1 MKRVITG
8 ERYGTSYLAHVGEV
22 EPVVSHGFEMRLMWG
37 QDALPLQ
44 LPTTAESPSHDGQ
57 FFPPSDGVR
66 MTLIHFL
73 PDGQG
78 SGGDA
83 LGAIVESD
91 GFHRTDSQ
99 DVGWLISGE
108 LGIEL
113 EDGSVTWL
121 EPGDLIVQNGTRH
134 RWRNRNSDPA
144 VAGFVTLGAVRALG
158 D

>member
-1 MKRVITG
+1 VKRVITG
-8 ERYGTSYLAHVGEV
+8 ERDGKSFVAHLGEV

-37 QDALPLQ
+37 QDPLPLQ
-44 LPTTAESPSHDGQ
+44 LPTAAESPSHDGQ
-57 FFPPSDGVR
+57 LYPPANGVR

-73 PDGQG
+73 PEGQG
-78 SGGDA
+78 GGGGA
-83 LGAIVESD
+83 LAEVLESD

-121 EPGDLIVQNGTRH
+121 EPGDVIVQNGTRH
-134 RWRNRNSDPA
+134 RWHNRTADPA
-144 VAGFVTLGAVRALG
+144 VAGFVTLGAVRAS